1 MIEEKK
7 IGNCCLQSPDPLIQS
22 AKYKHQTDKGER
34 KKCTTFAKKKKKV
47 WELEHACTLKINLK
61 NGES

>member
-34 KKCTTFAKKKKKV
+34 KKCTTFAKKKKRY
-47 WELEHACTLKINLK
+47 
-61 NGES
+61 ES

>member
-7 IGNCCLQSPDPLIQS
+7 IGNCCLQSPNLLIQS
-22 AKYKHQTDKGER
+22 AKYKHQTDKGKR
-34 KKCTTFAKKKKKV
+34 KKCTTFAKKKKV
-47 WELEHACTLKINLK
+47 WELEHVCALKINLK